1 VQRRE
6 KVAER
11 LSRSRGELDELEKKI
26 KIQLGLSL
34 SVRVVIGSS
43 LKSVSYCSYGAR
55 LFLRDWPGC
64 SSVTQQ
70 Y

>member
-11 LSRSRGELDELEKKI
+11 LSRARGELDELEKKI

-43 LKSVSYCSYGAR
+43 LKSVS
-55 LFLRDWPGC
+55 
-64 SSVTQQ
+64 
-70 Y
+70 